1 MTETPREQ
9 TTHERTLTLRGGFYL
24 MLLGLVFVL
33 LTLLNPVYVQTD
45 ALLFLLGSYFLV
57 MGSIFFLIVEPLSAP
72 EQKELRALNIVNA
85 FGLVLTIVLF
95 VYHAMTFQVTGFGIA
110 VTSLLVL
117 LWIFAFMLIRR
128 QTRNTEEYMN
138 AKRQDQSESR

>member
-1 MTETPREQ
+1 MTEASREQ

-57 MGSIFFLIVEPLSAP
+57 MA
-72 EQKELRALNIVNA
+72 
-85 FGLVLTIVLF
+85 
-95 VYHAMTFQVTGFGIA
+95 
-110 VTSLLVL
+110 
-117 LWIFAFMLIRR
+117 
-128 QTRNTEEYMN
+128 
-138 AKRQDQSESR
+138 QSSF